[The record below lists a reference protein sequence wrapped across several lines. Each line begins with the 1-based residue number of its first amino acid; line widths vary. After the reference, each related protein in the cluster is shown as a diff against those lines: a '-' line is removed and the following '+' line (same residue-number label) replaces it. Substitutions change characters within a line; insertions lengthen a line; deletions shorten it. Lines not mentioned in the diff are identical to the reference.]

1 MYFDLDDEQR
11 AFVATVEE
19 FAANEIAPG
28 AIERDRTGEW
38 FVEGWLKMGQLGLLG
53 LQFPEEFGG
62 SGANVLTTAAAFQAF
77 TAGGADAG
85 IALSWVAH
93 SVLAGTCLWLAGNDD
108 QKRRYLS
115 KIASGECTAGYGLT
129 EAGAGSDAA
138 SLQTTTVQRGDRGI
152 RRGGKMLITNAPVC
166 GELVVFA
173 SEDR

>member
-11 AFVATVEE
+11 AFVTTVEQ

-28 AIERDRTGEW
+28 ATERDRTGEW
-38 FVEGWLKMGQLGLLG
+38 YAEGWQKIGQLGLLG
-53 LQFPEEFGG
+53 LQFPEEFSG
-62 SGANVLTTAAAFQAF
+62 SGASVLTTAAAFRAF
-77 TAGGADAG
+77 TAGGADAR

-115 KIASGECTAGYGLT
+115 KIATGEWTAGYGLT

-138 SLQTTTVQRGDRGI
+138 SLQTPAGERG
-152 RRGGKMLITNAPVC
+152 
-166 GELVVFA
+166 
-173 SEDR
+173 